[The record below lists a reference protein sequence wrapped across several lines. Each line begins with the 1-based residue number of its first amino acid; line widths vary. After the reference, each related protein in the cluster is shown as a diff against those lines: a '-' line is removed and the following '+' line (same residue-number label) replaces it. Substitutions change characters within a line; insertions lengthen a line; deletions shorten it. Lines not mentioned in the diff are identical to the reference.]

1 MTTVATRYHFIYAS
15 SNEMPLY
22 ACKGKCKYAL
32 LHDHCEDT
40 GFLMELTSITE
51 PLWKVA
57 NKRYPQAKV

>member
-1 MTTVATRYHFIYAS
+1 MIVPKADLDKVEESRKQ
-15 SNEMPLY
+15 LY
-22 ACKGKCKYAL
+22 EL
-32 LHDHCEDT
+32 LKDHCENT